1 MAFLITEEQ
10 IQRRVAELAEE
21 ISRDYEGKEVILVG
35 VLKGAF
41 VFLADLMRKLKIPSR
56 VDFLAVSSYGKF
68 TESTGQVKI
77 LKDLDYPIENE
88 DVLIVEDILD
98 TGLTLSYIYSLLKE
112 RNPRSLKTVVL
123 LDKPEK
129 RVVDFKADYVGF
141 VVPPVFLVGY
151 GLDAGERFRYLTYI
165 KELEENG

>member
-1 MAFLITEEQ
+1 MAFMITEEQ
-10 IQRRVAELAEE
+10 IQKRVKELADE
-21 ISRDYEGKEVILVG
+21 ISRDYEGKEVVLIG

-68 TESTGQVKI
+68 TETTGQVKI
-77 LKDLDYPIENE
+77 LKDLDNPVEHE
-88 DVLIVEDILD
+88 HVLIVEDILD
-98 TGLTLSYIYSLLKE
+98 TGLTLSYIYSLIKK
-112 RNPRSLKTVVL
+112 RNPASLKTVVL

-129 RVVDFKADYVGF
+129 RLVDFKADYVGF

-151 GLDAGERFRYLTYI
+151 GLDAAEKFRYLPYI
-165 KELEENG
+165 TELEK

>member
-98 TGLTLSYIYSLLKE
+98 TGLTLSYIYSMLKE

-141 VVPPVFLVGY
+141 VVPSVFLVGY
-151 GLDAGERFRYLTYI
+151 GLDAGERFRYLPYI
-165 KELEENG
+165 KELGENG